1 MYAFFNKCLS
11 AFFGGCCSPTTSP
24 STSSSTTPSTDW
36 YSAAASIPHLAPRG
50 TKTSTTQVVNEQYVP
65 LVTSWTITELRL
77 AYCAEATKDSVE
89 GVRATLMKVLE
100 AFPDVPFWKVGVAY
114 ERLAHER
121 SRDPK
126 TYPRS
131 VFNLDLRFLLG
142 CCVSQLEVLR
152 LMENAGIDA
161 LGDKTVNINA
171 SNMSGNVK
179 LQPGLNPVGP
189 NTCCTL
195 ILPAWPKVTTG
206 SSFVALL
213 SPTQRKR
220 ELVATWWP

>member
-1 MYAFFNKCLS
+1 
-11 AFFGGCCSPTTSP
+11 
-24 STSSSTTPSTDW
+24 
-36 YSAAASIPHLAPRG
+36 
-50 TKTSTTQVVNEQYVP
+50 
-65 LVTSWTITELRL
+65 
-77 AYCAEATKDSVE
+77 
-89 GVRATLMKVLE
+89 MKVLE

-179 LQPGLNPVGP
+179 LQPDLNPVGP

-195 ILPAWPKVTTG
+195 IPPARPKVTQ
-206 SSFVALL
+206 SFVL
-213 SPTQRKR
+213 SCPPLPYTKEERACCY
-220 ELVATWWP
+220 LVAVKAEYKERVDVLQEIKRLSKGKDEEDVERDPETGRKIHKQHTSTVGVQSWFKHGAKKKLHFFFDNMNLVNF